1 MLKTNY
7 IIHLILSAISLYI
20 LLQILIYLNEA
31 ESCPCFI
38 DETNQTKYA
47 PDISFMKFY
56 QFLEIFS
63 LLIFL
68 ILITF
73 YKFPLN
79 KNGKKANGFLKIL
92 LFISIFVLLFIS
104 GNMSYNVGK
113 FYLNIK
119 EDCHCVNKWQ
129 KYFIYLEGIF
139 NSIYF
144 LRLLYVFLFI
154 LILGFFNFMN

>member
-20 LLQILIYLNEA
+20 LLQILSYLNEV
-31 ESCPCFI
+31 ESCPCFM
-38 DETNQTKYA
+38 DEANETKYG
-47 PDISFMKFY
+47 PDITFMKFY

-68 ILITF
+68 VLITF
-73 YKFPLN
+73 YKFPL
-79 KNGKKANGFLKIL
+79 KKYGKKNNNFLKL
-92 LFISIFVLLFIS
+92 LMIISIFMLLFIS
-104 GNMSYNVGK
+104 GYMSLNVGK
-113 FYLNIK
+113 FYLSVK
-119 EDCHCVNKWQ
+119 EDCACVNEWQ

-144 LRLLYVFLFI
+144 LRLLYIFLFV
-154 LILGFFNFMN
+154 LILGLFNFVN

>member
-1 MLKTNY
+1 MLNNNY
-7 IIHLILSAISLYI
+7 IIHLLLSLLSLYI
-20 LLQILIYLNEA
+20 LLQVLTYLNEV

-38 DETNQTKYA
+38 DEINKTKYR

-79 KNGKKANGFLKIL
+79 KNSKKSNGFLKIL

-119 EDCHCVNKWQ
+119 EDCYCVNKWQ

-144 LRLLYVFLFI
+144 LRLLYVFLFV